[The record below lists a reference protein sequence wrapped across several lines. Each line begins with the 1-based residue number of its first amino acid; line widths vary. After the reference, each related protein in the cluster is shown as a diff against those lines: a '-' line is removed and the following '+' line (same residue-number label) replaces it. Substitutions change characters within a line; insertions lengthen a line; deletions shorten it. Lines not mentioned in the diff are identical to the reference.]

1 MEEFKRNIALVGQEK
16 QTKLLSSHVCV
27 FGVGGVGGYAIEA
40 LVRAG
45 VGKID
50 IYDFDIVGKSN
61 INRQI
66 IALNSTV
73 GKKKTEL
80 MIERAKDINNKIDIT
95 GFDIN
100 VNKENIE
107 QINFDGVDYIVDCID
122 TITSKVLL
130 IEKAKKFNVSIISCM
145 GTGNKLDPK
154 QLEIVDINKTSVC
167 PLARVMRRLLKQ
179 KGIANVNVLY
189 SKETPITPT
198 IDLTENQTNKI
209 PPASMI
215 FVPSIAGIMLAQK
228 VVMDLME
235 K

>member
-1 MEEFKRNIALVGQEK
+1 MEKYKRNIALVGQEN
-16 QTKLLSSHVCV
+16 QTKLQNSYVCV

-40 LVRAG
+40 LARAG

-50 IYDFDIVGKSN
+50 IYDFDVVSESN

-66 IALNSTV
+66 IALTSSI
-73 GKKKTEL
+73 GIKKTQL
-80 MIERAKDINNKIDIT
+80 MVQRVKDINSKIDIT
-95 GFDIN
+95 GFDIK
-100 VNKENIE
+100 VCQENID
-107 QINFDGVDYIVDCID
+107 QICFDDVDYIIDCID

-130 IEKAKKFNVSIISCM
+130 IEKAKNMNIPIISCM

-154 QLEIVDINKTSVC
+154 QLEITDIQKTSVC
-167 PLARVMRRLLKQ
+167 PLARVMRKLLKQ
-179 KGIANVNVLY
+179 KQISKLDVLY
-189 SKETPITPT
+189 SKEMPIVPT
-198 IDLTENQTNKI
+198 LDLAEQQTKKV

-215 FVPSIAGIMLAQK
+215 FVPSVAGIMLAQK

>member
-1 MEEFKRNIALVGQEK
+1 MEKYKRNIALVGQEN
-16 QTKLLSSHVCV
+16 QTKLQNSYVCV

-40 LVRAG
+40 LARVG

-50 IYDFDIVGKSN
+50 IYDFDVVSESN

-66 IALNSTV
+66 IALTSSI
-73 GKKKTEL
+73 GIKKTQL
-80 MIERAKDINNKIDIT
+80 MVQRVKDINSKIDIT
-95 GFDIN
+95 GFDIK
-100 VNKENIE
+100 VCQENID
-107 QINFDGVDYIVDCID
+107 QICFDDVDYIIDCID

-130 IEKAKKFNVSIISCM
+130 IEKAKNMNIPIISCM

-154 QLEIVDINKTSVC
+154 QLEITDIQKTSVC
-167 PLARVMRRLLKQ
+167 PLARVMRKLLKQ
-179 KGIANVNVLY
+179 KQISKLDVLY
-189 SKETPITPT
+189 SKEMPIVPT
-198 IDLTENQTNKI
+198 LDLAEQQTKKV

-215 FVPSIAGIMLAQK
+215 FVPSVAGIMLAQK

>member
-16 QTKLLSSHVCV
+16 QNKLKNAHVSV

-50 IYDFDIVGKSN
+50 IYDFDVVGQSN
-61 INRQI
+61 LNRQI
-66 IALNSTV
+66 IALHSTV
-73 GKKKTEL
+73 GKKKTQL
-80 MIERAKDINNKIDIT
+80 MVERAKDINNNINIT
-95 GFDIN
+95 GVDIN
-100 VNKENIE
+100 VNKENIDE
-107 QINFDGVDYIVDCID
+107 INFEGVDYIIDCID

-130 IEKAKKFNVSIISCM
+130 VEKAKKLNISIISCM

-179 KGIANVNVLY
+179 RGITKLDVLY
-189 SKETPITPT
+189 SKETPIKPI
-198 IDLTENQTNKI
+198 IDLADGQTKKVA
-209 PPASMI
+209 PASMI